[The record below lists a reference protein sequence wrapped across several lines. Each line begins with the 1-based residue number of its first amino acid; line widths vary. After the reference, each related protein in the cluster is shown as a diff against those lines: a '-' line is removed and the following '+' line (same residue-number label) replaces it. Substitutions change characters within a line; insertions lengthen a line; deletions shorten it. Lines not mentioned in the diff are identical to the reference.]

1 MKWPLYS
8 SISLKF
14 RPYCLPRTEV
24 SGMDLNIPA
33 LQAIDCLE
41 KEVGHKSLHT
51 KLPDLNLELPS
62 LTDKLEPTS
71 STTQSLDLRLFLGH
85 NEHPSPLKANFCLA
99 TLLKDKPG
107 SRWVKRLKLSAS
119 RSFSVGTKSSYLS
132 GKSSNV
138 KANKSDCKISRVT
151 ITGSVLTAGKR
162 HCEELMARDRTLAL
176 ARNSDSSPL
185 YVMKKQHEL
194 LTSLSWVQRWL
205 HNRSATAQ
213 KRPKSVV
220 VCEPYDS
227 KLSLGDFQKKQ
238 APSIAAMAL
247 MGKAITGCQSCEFQ
261 IIGTCLVWNTVV
273 SEIRSS
279 NSYFSSG

>member
-1 MKWPLYS
+1 M
-8 SISLKF
+8 
-14 RPYCLPRTEV
+14 V
-24 SGMDLNIPA
+24 SGMDLNLPA
-33 LQAIDCLE
+33 LQALDSPG
-41 KEVGHKSLHT
+41 KEVGHKSLCT

-85 NEHPSPLKANFCLA
+85 NEHPSPLKAKFCLA

-107 SRWVKRLKLSAS
+107 SRWVKRLNLSAS

-138 KANKSDCKISRVT
+138 KANKSHRKISRVT
-151 ITGSVLTAGKR
+151 ITGSVLTAGKL

-176 ARNSDSSPL
+176 ARNSDSSPM

-213 KRPKSVV
+213 KRPKTVV

-227 KLSLGDFQKKQ
+227 KLSLSDFQKKQ

-247 MGKAITGCQSCEFQ
+247 MGKAINGCQSCEFQ
-261 IIGTCLVWNTVV
+261 IIGPCLVWNTIV

-279 NSYFSSG
+279 NSYFASG